1 MKVFLGI
8 LVFTSMALALVDES
22 AALNATPESKKTDLL
37 ISTGNGQTIKISTDG
52 KKPIVSQFNRSAQ
65 RFRMNKQFIRHVNYR
80 KGQEEDP
87 NNGGEGGSNFG
98 GSDDPNNGGDG
109 SNNFGGSDDPNNGG
123 YASAEDNG
131 NGGQDVGQDSGSN
144 DQGDIVSEIDELN
157 SVIGELSRMRNEK
170 VNYNENDDTYGIPA
184 TLVDQI
190 LEILED
196 YEAVL
201 SEGGDAGYQEGNNEG
216 GNEIVS
222 DPNANQDYS
231 DYNDEF
237 RARRR
242 ARVQFIANKLRQN
255 KNNNQRFQ
263 RNNRLRNGPAR
274 FGHP

>member
-87 NNGGEGGSNFG
+87 NNGGDGGSNFG

-109 SNNFGGSDDPNNGG
+109 NNNFGGSDDPNHGS
-123 YASAEDNG
+123 YASTEDNG
-131 NGGQDVGQDSGSN
+131 NGGQDVEQDSGSN

-157 SVIGELSRMRNEK
+157 SVITELSRMRNEQ
-170 VNYNENDDTYGIPA
+170 VNYDKDSDTYGIPA
-184 TLVDQI
+184 ALMDQI
-190 LEILED
+190 LDILED

-263 RNNRLRNGPAR
+263 RINRLRNGPAR